1 MGFLRKLL
9 LGNKQPAAKSSG
21 NEAPNIGHEGQV
33 APFMPVPDIEPT
45 LTQLSSP
52 FYQNEPESNDDE
64 TFFTEAHT
72 LMSSRRFPEAAA
84 IISDGLCRC
93 HRKDMLCLL
102 MGNVK
107 LAERDPIAVGW
118 YMQACL
124 LASPD
129 WVPYLMTSYA
139 AEALGIPRLARR
151 CLNACDVINR
161 RMARLPES
169 EKIIPDLLEK
179 ADRSA
184 FRLAMRNFE
193 TAMDPY
199 LPASD
204 ALPAPTDS
212 NRQIAL
218 YQNVMNDPSQP
229 PNNLRIQLLSNR
241 KQV

>member
-1 MGFLRKLL
+1 
-9 LGNKQPAAKSSG
+9 
-21 NEAPNIGHEGQV
+21 
-33 APFMPVPDIEPT
+33 
-45 LTQLSSP
+45 
-52 FYQNEPESNDDE
+52 
-64 TFFTEAHT
+64 
-72 LMSSRRFPEAAA
+72 
-84 IISDGLCRC
+84 
-93 HRKDMLCLL
+93 MLCLL
-102 MGNVK
+102 MGNVR

-129 WVPYLMTSYA
+129 WVPYLMASYA
-139 AEALGIPRLARR
+139 AEALGVPRLARR

-161 RMARLPES
+161 HMPRLPES

-199 LPASD
+199 LPAPD
-204 ALPAPTDS
+204 ALPPPMS
-212 NRQIAL
+212 SERQIAL

-229 PNNLRIQLLSNR
+229 PNSLRIQLLGKR
-241 KQV
+241 KQG